1 MRQLVMNLPE
11 NSLKI
16 LRLSTGMAV
25 VSLYAGIVEQP
36 ITNGKTLTSANV
48 ISITVPDSP
57 DLEMDVLHRWQFYYN
72 KALEN
77 EIQYLREQYK
87 KPVDGL
93 LATLPPDKKAAV
105 VDKAEAIIRSIAS
118 GDRAYLIR
126 QDLLKI
132 LKQNI

>member
-36 ITNGKTLTSANV
+36 IMNGKTLTSANV

-93 LATLPPDKKAAV
+93 LATLPPGKKAAV

>member
-25 VSLYAGIVEQP
+25 GSLYAGIVEQP
-36 ITNGKTLTSANV
+36 IMNGKTLTSANV

-93 LATLPPDKKAAV
+93 LATLPPGKKAAV

>member
-1 MRQLVMNLPE
+1 M
-11 NSLKI
+11 KI

-36 ITNGKTLTSANV
+36 IMNGKTLTSANV

-105 VDKAEAIIRSIAS
+105 VDKVEAIIRSIAS

>member
-36 ITNGKTLTSANV
+36 IMNGKTLTSANV